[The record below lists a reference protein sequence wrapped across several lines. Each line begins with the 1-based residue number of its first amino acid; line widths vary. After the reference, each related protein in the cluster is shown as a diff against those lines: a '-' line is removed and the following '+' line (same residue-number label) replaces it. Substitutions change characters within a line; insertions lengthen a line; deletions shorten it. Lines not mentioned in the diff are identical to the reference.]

1 MTTAARP
8 RRVLV
13 VSGYLPYP
21 PTWGA
26 GMRVYQLVRE
36 LAKCNE
42 VTLLCQ
48 RAPDQ
53 SADAGD
59 LADVCV
65 EVRVVTRRPVTGLR
79 RRARQASSLLSARP
93 FLADA
98 AVGPELQAALDDCLA
113 GRMYDLVQ
121 LESSTLGLLRVPDGI
136 PVVIDEHNVESEV
149 LLRAG
154 TQERS
159 ALRRAFNRVEAAKTQ
174 HLELRTWQRS
184 AGCAVP
190 AQRDLV
196 AVQSRA
202 PALQVEV
209 VPNAVDADVFRPH
222 EGPTTV
228 SGASLL
234 FVGLLHYRPNVD
246 AARHLVLQVLPELR
260 RRRPD
265 VRLTVVG
272 AGPEAEL
279 AWLRRHGVVATGLV
293 PDVRVPMAEADCV
306 VVPIAFG
313 GGTRL
318 KVLEALAMARP
329 VVSTTVGAEG
339 IDVRH
344 EEHLLLADD
353 DAAFVH
359 QVCRVLED
367 PELARRLG
375 RAGRDRVV
383 DDYSWG
389 AAALRLQALHERV
402 LGVTTSREI
411 QETV

>member
-36 LAKCNE
+36 LAVRHE

-59 LADVCV
+59 LAEVCA

-79 RRARQASSLLSARP
+79 RRARQAGSLASARP
-93 FLADA
+93 FLAAA
-98 AVGPELQAALDDCLA
+98 AVGRELQAALDDCLA
-113 GRMYDLVQ
+113 ARTYDLVQ
-121 LESSTLGLLRVPDGI
+121 LESSALGLLRLPDGI

-154 TQERS
+154 AQERS
-159 ALRRAFNRVEAAKTQ
+159 VLRRAFNRVEAAKTQ
-174 HLELRTWQRS
+174 HLELQTWRRS

-190 AQRDLV
+190 AERDLI
-196 AVQSRA
+196 AVRSRA
-202 PALQVEV
+202 PHLQVAV
-209 VPNAVDADVFRPH
+209 VPNAVDADVFRPQ
-222 EGPTTV
+222 EGPDAV

-246 AARHLVLQVLPELR
+246 AVRRLVLQMLPELR

-279 AWLRRHGVVATGLV
+279 EWLRRHGVIATGLV
-293 PDVRVPMAEADCV
+293 PDVRVPMADADCV

-344 EEHLLLADD
+344 EQHLLLADD
-353 DAAFVH
+353 DQVFVD
-359 QVCRVLED
+359 QVCRVLENPD
-367 PELARRLG
+367 LARRLG
-375 RAGRDRVV
+375 RAGRERVV
-383 DDYSWG
+383 DAYSWG
-389 AAALRLQALHERV
+389 AAALRLQALHDRV
-402 LGVTTSREI
+402 LGATTSCEI
-411 QETV
+411 QGTA